1 MTTPTGT
8 ISMTDIQTEFGG
20 TNPIGLNEYYAGG
33 AYVPSGTSGVPS
45 SGTISMNNLRGKS
58 KVTPYTVTIIP
69 TALTENA
76 WFTITTSSSNPIYST
91 VYWKIVDY
99 VPMTSST
106 FDSSDFN
113 VSTGMLY
120 YDTETGQYTSD
131 SFRGNV
137 DTVFDTGKFKV
148 AVYSDA
154 AYTNLLGTSQE
165 ALLADY
171 YTASTPT
178 LSRTSIYRYANL
190 DTAYMAS
197 VVTLSTSGLEGA
209 ALYYEVYTTT
219 AGATLTS
226 ADIDSPVA
234 LTGSQLVPTG
244 GTVQLTVRA
253 TAWNGASY
261 ISTDKNIYVRWRLG
275 DANGAII
282 GTSPV
287 ITLYK
292 TPTFSASISPTTIR
306 EGYSTTVTVNML
318 NVPLGACSVFY
329 TTVGSSTASLID
341 DFIGYTSSSGEIPIN
356 ANSTQFILQAAT
368 DTATESNETLY
379 VTIRLNSTTGTAFW
393 VIGDNPPSN
402 PPLTVQSPAQIVS
415 ASADAT
421 NVAINNVHAYPYY
434 RVFGVRW
441 RAKPAA
447 SQGAVTPYSSTWNT
461 AIYNNTINIAGDN
474 SLPYQTG
481 VTEYIQNPGDNNGVF
496 DFEIEIY
503 NSSYD
508 TYKVT
513 RTSATQTYPVYGL
526 VTRITGTNAN
536 GSARQIYLQIT
547 STPAY
552 PEDRNFQVQFAIRA
566 WDSTTWGAWSDLA
579 YPAGTPQKLL
589 VPANATLSSDKLIYA
604 ATASAQ
610 FDLKFRVVLPWQQL
624 KESNELTDI
633 WLG

>member
-8 ISMTDIQTEFGG
+8 ISMTDIQAEFGG
-20 TNPIGLNEYYAGG
+20 SNPIGLNEYYAGG
-33 AYVPSGTSGVPS
+33 AYVPAGTSGVPS

-58 KVTPYTVTIIP
+58 KVTPYTVNITP
-69 TALTENA
+69 SGATEGS
-76 WFTITTSSSNPIYST
+76 WFTVTIYSDNPIYGV
-91 VYWKIVDY
+91 VYWKIIDY
-99 VPMTSST
+99 VAMTSSPFNAADFEVSSGQSY
-106 FDSSDFN
+106 FDPDLYMYSSVGIRGVN
-113 VSTGMLY
+113 
-120 YDTETGQYTSD
+120 D
-131 SFRGNV
+131 S
-137 DTVFDTGKFKV
+137 VFDTGKFKV
-148 AVYSDA
+148 AVYADPT
-154 AYTNLLGTSQE
+154 YTTLLGTSPE
-165 ALLADY
+165 ALLADS

-178 LSRTSIYRYANL
+178 LSRNSIYRYANL
-190 DTAYMAS
+190 DTSYMS
-197 VVTLSTSGLEGA
+197 SLVSMSTNGLEGA
-209 ALYYEVYTTT
+209 ALYYEIYTTT
-219 AGATLTS
+219 PGATLTS

-503 NSSYD
+503 NNSYE

-566 WDSTTWGAWSDLA
+566 WDSTVWGAWSDLA